1 MYYNDFISD
10 EIKNSIYS
18 YIQHIK
24 EFENFDS
31 KILEDTYMLRNYSDK
46 SKYIFSID
54 YECNSNRASV
64 DGIVKIE
71 EEGYTLQYTSSLDR
85 TVKADSFRIEDD
97 KVVRKSYNL
106 STKATEEKEFDKNI
120 FFSNKTYKKD

>member
-10 EIKNSIYS
+10 ETKNSIYS

-106 STKATEEKEFDKNI
+106 RTKATEEKEIDKNI

>member
-18 YIQHIK
+18 YIQYIK

>member
-24 EFENFDS
+24 EFENFDA

-54 YECNSNRASV
+54 YECDSNMGAL
-64 DGIVKIE
+64 DGIIKIE
-71 EEGYTLQYTSSLDR
+71 EEGYTFQYTSSLDR

-106 STKATEEKEFDKNI
+106 STKKTEEKEFDKNL
-120 FFSNKTYKKD
+120 FFAEKIYKKD